1 VGYVERGKWGR
12 AKWERAK
19 WGWAKLERSVW
30 QVINEGPPDDMKWV
44 DIKVWT
50 LSHHTLAR
58 HNTHSRCPK
67 WDSRCPKWDSRCPK
81 WDSRC
86 PKWDPRRRCDRSIP
100 ARSGRQVTTVDQ
112 IVKDNA
118 LAAVREYS

>member
-1 VGYVERGKWGR
+1 MAKWELAKWEQATWSVAKWERAKWGR

-50 LSHHTLAR
+50 LSRHTLAR

-67 WDSRCPKWDSRCPK
+67 WDSRCPKWD
-81 WDSRC
+81 
-86 PKWDPRRRCDRSIP
+86 PRRLSMPQVGSQAPLRSI
-100 ARSGRQVTTVDQ
+100 RFLHDWVGR
-112 IVKDNA
+112 
-118 LAAVREYS
+118 